1 MQSVLEARRRILARV
16 RSLGA
21 EEVALPES
29 RGRFLARALRAD
41 RALPPWDNSAMD
53 GFAVRAA
60 DLAAAPVAL
69 PVAGSVTA
77 GDGPDAILPAGATLR
92 IMTGAPI
99 PRGADAVVIREDVD
113 DRGGS
118 VRFPA
123 PVAPGQNIRR
133 AGEDLEPGSE
143 VMEAGAAIG
152 AGEIGVLAALGR
164 ARVEVGRRPQV
175 AVLCT
180 GDELCPIG
188 HEPGPGQIFSSNEHA
203 LAAQVAEAGGVVAR
217 AELVPDDR
225 ARTEAA
231 LVAALACDV
240 VVTSGGVSV
249 GDRDHVREALA
260 GAGVTI
266 DFWKV
271 AMRPGKPVVFGV
283 APTGALCFGLPG
295 NPVSSLTSFE
305 LFVRPALLALQGARE
320 VERPRAMV
328 TLAGPARKQP
338 GRAYYLRASLCRRGD
353 VLEADLHA
361 KQASNMMSSLVGIDA
376 LVELAAELGD
386 VAAGSRCPALLMRA
400 V

>member
-1 MQSVLEARRRILARV
+1 MESVLAARQRILSRV

-21 EEVALPES
+21 EDVALGDS
-29 RGRFLARALRAD
+29 RGRFLARALVAD

-53 GFAVRAA
+53 GFAVRVA
-60 DLAAAPVAL
+60 DLAAAPVEL
-69 PVAGSVTA
+69 PVVGAVAAGA
-77 GDGPDAILPAGATLR
+77 RPDATLPAGAALR

-99 PRGADAVVIREDVD
+99 PRGADAVVIREEVD
-113 DRGGS
+113 DRGQS
-118 VRFPA
+118 ARFSTPA
-123 PVAPGQNIRR
+123 APGDNIRR
-133 AGEDLEPGSE
+133 AGEDLTPGSE

-164 ARVEVGRRPQV
+164 ARVEVGRRPRV
-175 AVLCT
+175 AVLST

-188 HEPGPGQIFSSNEHA
+188 REPAPGQIFSSNEHA

-225 ARTEAA
+225 ARTQ
-231 LVAALACDV
+231 AALAAALSCDV

-260 GAGVTI
+260 GAGVAI

-295 NPVSSLTSFE
+295 NPVSSLVSFE
-305 LFVRPALLALQGARE
+305 LFVRPALLAMQGARA
-320 VERPRAMV
+320 VERPRAEV
-328 TLAGPARKQP
+328 ALAGPARKQP
-338 GRAYYLRASLCRRGD
+338 GRAYYLRASLRRRGD
-353 VLEADLHA
+353 VLEAELHA

-386 VAAGSRCPALLMRA
+386 QAAGSRCPALLMRT